1 MFISNKI
8 ESSRLGVK
16 EDPYWE
22 FIAVGHYISPILHNQ
37 INLGHDVLY
46 NLLYYS
52 NDKIEKNILKKKSFV
67 IHYML

>member
-1 MFISNKI
+1 MRS
-8 ESSRLGVK
+8 K
-16 EDPYWE
+16 EDNYWD
-22 FIAVGHYISPILHNQ
+22 FVPDNHYRSPVLHNQ